1 MSYSILDLAKIHN
14 GSAEV
19 GIIDEVLREAP
30 EMQIIPSRV
39 IQGYNYKTLVR
50 TGRPTTAF
58 RDVNGGVVSSG
69 STFELRETGLFVL
82 GSAITVDKAIAM
94 QTGGALP
101 DIEMDHAEAA
111 YADALERIATQF
123 FRGTSA
129 DSKGFTGLQAMTPHT
144 ATTGTSTQIVN
155 AGGTSSGTMSS
166 VYAVK
171 LGLKNVHLVFGG
183 NTTLQMSPFR
193 DEFFSPASG
202 SGQVDGR
209 VSALTAWVGLQI
221 GSIKDIG
228 RIYNLTE
235 DSASTKLSDSLL
247 AQLWAKFPPRHK
259 PDAFF
264 ASTRSIR
271 QLQISRTV
279 VINSGPNGKP
289 TGAYENVAPWPT
301 EYMGIPIIESQF
313 IPDTDVTNA

>member
-1 MSYSILDLAKIHN
+1 MSYTLLDLAKIHN

-19 GIIDEVLREAP
+19 NIIDEVLRQAP
-30 EMQIIPSRV
+30 EMQVIPSRV
-39 IQGYNYKTLVR
+39 VSGYNYKTLVR

-111 YADALERIATQF
+111 YQDALERIATQF
-123 FRGTSA
+123 FRGVSA
-129 DSKGFTGLQAMTPHT
+129 DSKGFVGLQAMTPHT
-144 ATTGTSTQIVN
+144 ATTGTSTYIVN
-155 AGGTSSGTMSS
+155 AGGTTSGTMSS
-166 VYAVK
+166 CYAAK

-202 SGQVDGR
+202 TGQVDGR

-228 RIYNLTE
+228 RVYNLTE
-235 DSASTKLSDSLL
+235 DSGKGLTDALL
-247 AQLWAKFPPRHK
+247 AQLWAKFPPGHK

-301 EYMGIPIIESQF
+301 EYMGIPIVESQF
-313 IPDTDVTNA
+313 IPDTDATNA

>member
-30 EMQIIPSRV
+30 EMQVIPSRV

-69 STFELRETGLFVL
+69 STFELRETGLYVL

-94 QTGGALP
+94 QTGGALA

-111 YADALERIATQF
+111 YQDALERVATQF
-123 FRGTSA
+123 FRGVSA
-129 DSKGFTGLQAMTPHT
+129 DAKGFVGLQAMTPHT
-144 ATTGTSTQIVN
+144 ATAGTSTQVVN
-155 AGGTSSGTMSS
+155 AAGTSSGTMSS
-166 VYAVK
+166 VYAAK
-171 LGLKNVHLVFGG
+171 LGLKHVHLVFGG
-183 NTTLQMSPFR
+183 NTTLAMSPFR
-193 DEFFSPASG
+193 DEFFAPASG

-209 VSALTAWVGLQI
+209 VAALTGWVGLQI

-228 RIYNLTE
+228 RIYNLTAE
-235 DSASTKLSDSLL
+235 SGKGLTDALL
-247 AQLWAKFPPRHK
+247 AELWAKFPPRHK

-264 ASTRSIR
+264 ASSRSIR
-271 QLQISRTV
+271 QLQISRTIV
-279 VINSGPNGKP
+279 LNSGPVGKP
-289 TGAYENVAPWPT
+289 NGTFENVAPWPT
-301 EYMGIPIIESQF
+301 EFQGIPIIESQF
-313 IPDTDVTNA
+313 IPDTDATNA